1 MIARSVAGFLLGL
14 ILAVGLTGIYALL
27 AWPSFPAALTTGML
41 LVFPVW
47 LAAWTAAYQARS
59 AWRAWAWLGGLNLAC
74 YSLLW
79 WGRAGQWLVVP
90 A

>member
-1 MIARSVAGFLLGL
+1 
-14 ILAVGLTGIYALL
+14 
-27 AWPSFPAALTTGML
+27 ML

-47 LAAWTAAYQARS
+47 LAAWTAAYQAQT

-74 YSLLW
+74 YGLLW
-79 WGRAGQWLVVP
+79 LGRTGQWLVVP